1 MDFKG
6 VKNFLKTFL
15 GVRNF
20 LTNVMGQSE
29 KEILKWEKKTRK

>member
-29 KEILKWEKKTRK
+29 KEILKKWEKTRK